1 MFKNIKQSVITIGTF
16 DGVHKGHQVILNKV
30 VEVAKKENLKSIV
43 LSFESPVKQV
53 SGLITTTEEKVNL
66 LAFFCVDEILLLPV
80 TKKILSST
88 AEDFFET
95 VFVRQLKAKH
105 IVVGYDCTFGKD
117 RNGNV
122 AWLKKNVKKYGIK
135 LTIINPVKVK
145 NKIVSSSKIRDL
157 ITKNNI
163 KDTNKMLNRI
173 FSFTGKHITGNKI
186 GRTLGFPTIN
196 IKVDDTKLLPK
207 GVFACMVSDKKN
219 NMYCGVLNI
228 GIRPTVK
235 LKKHNLSVEIHL
247 LNFSGVW
254 KEKNPIIY
262 IYDFIRKEKKFKNIE
277 LLKQTIKKDTNF
289 TKKLIFSNLKV

>member
-1 MFKNIKQSVITIGTF
+1 MKNSVITIGTF

-30 VEVAKKENLKSIV
+30 VEVAEKENLKSIV

-66 LAFFCVDEILLLPV
+66 LASFCVDEILLLPV
-80 TKKILSST
+80 TKKILSTT

-95 VFVRQLKAKH
+95 VLVKQLKAKH

-117 RNGNV
+117 RKGNV
-122 AWLKKNVKKYGIK
+122 AWLKKNVKKYGIT
-135 LTIINPVKVK
+135 LTVINPVKVK
-145 NKIVSSSKIRDL
+145 NKIVSSSKIREL

-173 FSFTGKHITGNKI
+173 FSFTGKHVTGNKI
-186 GRTLGFPTIN
+186 GRTLGFPTVN

-228 GIRPTVK
+228 GIRPTVD
-235 LKKHNLSVEIHL
+235 LKEHKLSVEIHL

-254 KEKNPIIY
+254 KEKNPVIY
-262 IYDFIRKEKKFKNIE
+262 IYDFIRKEKKFKSIE
-277 LLKQTIKKDTNF
+277 LLKKAIKKDTDF
-289 TKKLIFSNLKV
+289 TKKLMYNS